1 MEKKKRELSIVPRF
15 CNTLKTVQTKSSL
28 KFHQK
33 RNQNHPSSWIVKR
46 KIRIVLKMSNIHR
59 FSCEA
64 SPAIASPLGPSIAA
78 KGNHRQPLREH
89 PDSNKSCV
97 AISESFWI
105 LEATIKNRHFRGWK
119 TTLPWQQ
126 IMMLGLFYHWPKR
139 KLMAWGCAKSLFQ
152 VNVPSTNTND
162 VDPLDLEIFATWVAK
177 QHVSSHVLY
186 VYTDTT

>member
-33 RNQNHPSSWIVKR
+33 KSESPEFTN
-46 KIRIVLKMSNIHR
+46 
-59 FSCEA
+59 CEA
-64 SPAIASPLGPSIAA
+64 KNKNRFVKHSSFFKPVLRSPLLWGLRLQPRGTIDRY
-78 KGNHRQPLREH
+78 RQPLREH

-177 QHVSSHVLY
+177 QHVCSHVLY
-186 VYTDTT
+186 LYTDTT